1 MQRRH
6 SVAAAISRFRQLRQH
21 YSDIKSKTLF
31 SYKSGERWEGC
42 LNYPDICF
50 SSSFPITSG
59 NDDEVWARDHL
70 TWYIRGFGLF
80 VFRSLS
86 HQPLLFFSTTEKRK
100 RKRSIY
106 YFLRNQELLGVT
118 LPLLPSLLA
127 PMASIIL

>member
-6 SVAAAISRFRQLRQH
+6 SVAATISRFRQLRQH

-31 SYKSGERWEGC
+31 SYKSGERWEVC

-70 TWYIRGFGLF
+70 TWYIQGFGLF
-80 VFRSLS
+80 VFWSLS
-86 HQPLLFFSTTEKRK
+86 HQPLLFFPTTEKRK
-100 RKRSIY
+100 RKRSMY
-106 YFLRNQELLGVT
+106 YFLHNQELLGVT
-118 LPLLPSLLA
+118 LPLIPSLLA
-127 PMASIIL
+127 PMASLIL